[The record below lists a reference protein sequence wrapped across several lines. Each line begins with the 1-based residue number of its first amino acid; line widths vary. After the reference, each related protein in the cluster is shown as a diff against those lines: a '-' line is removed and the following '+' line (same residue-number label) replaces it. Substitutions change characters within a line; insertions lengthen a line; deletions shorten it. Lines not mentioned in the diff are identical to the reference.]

1 MKFIIKYF
9 DSKKKFHFN
18 EIYKTAKYIKSLI
31 VIFDNDFFSAIS
43 FKVEAST
50 LFITIVIPNHSLS
63 FIL

>member
-31 VIFDNDFFSAIS
+31 VISPQ
-43 FKVEAST
+43 VLE
-50 LFITIVIPNHSLS
+50 IV
-63 FIL
+63 